1 MDPAQIVVLTVFVGV
16 FIGILTEK
24 IDKTIIVLVGAF
36 FLITFGYLDFEHAI
50 HAVDFDTICLL
61 LGMMLLVEALREVKI
76 FDWMAIKLGILTRG
90 NPVLIFMLIGL
101 STAVFS
107 AFLDNVTTVLI
118 MAPLMISLSQGM
130 GLPPKIFILSVIFL
144 SNIGGAA
151 TLIGDPPN
159 ILIGSQVPG
168 LTFGSFLQYLTA
180 PVLVSI
186 AAMFALWKWTKR
198 DIIKSRN
205 DNFSWLFA
213 SNLMLEDLKRQE
225 RSLRIPKSITIRSVT
240 VFILVILGFF
250 SHSITHMEPAVIA
263 MLGATIM
270 LAVFHRELNL
280 HHLFAKV
287 EWPTLLFFAGLF
299 VVVGGMEEVGI
310 LEILAHQLTSITD
323 NLWVLMMIVLF
334 ASAILSAIVDNI
346 PFVAVMIPVLK
357 ELLSS
362 PMFLNHP
369 KAGLLWWALALGA
382 CFGGNGSLIGA
393 SANVV
398 TVAIAESKGIKIG
411 FKEFL
416 KESIPIT
423 ALTIFI
429 SAGYLTLLYFW

>member
-1 MDPAQIVVLTVFVGV
+1 
-16 FIGILTEK
+16 
-24 IDKTIIVLVGAF
+24 
-36 FLITFGYLDFEHAI
+36 
-50 HAVDFDTICLL
+50 
-61 LGMMLLVEALREVKI
+61 
-76 FDWMAIKLGILTRG
+76 
-90 NPVLIFMLIGL
+90 
-101 STAVFS
+101 
-107 AFLDNVTTVLI
+107 
-118 MAPLMISLSQGM
+118 
-130 GLPPKIFILSVIFL
+130 PPKIFILSVIFL
-144 SNIGGAA
+144 SNIGGAG

-168 LTFGSFLQYLTA
+168 LTFGSFIQYLTF
-180 PVLVSI
+180 PVVASI
-186 AAMFALWKWTKR
+186 AALFLLWKWTKR

-225 RSLRIPKSITIRSVT
+225 RSLRIPKSITIRSVG
-240 VFILVILGFF
+240 VFSLVLVGFF

-263 MLGATIM
+263 LLGATIM

-287 EWPTLLFFAGLF
+287 EWPTLLFFSGLF
-299 VVVGGMEEVGI
+299 VVVGAMEEVGL
-310 LEILAHQLTSITD
+310 LEILAHQLTTITD
-323 NLWVLMMIVLF
+323 NLWILMMVVLF

-362 PMFLNHP
+362 DIFMNHP

-411 FKEFL
+411 FKEFA
-416 KESIPIT
+416 KDSVPVT
-423 ALTIFI
+423 AMTIFI
-429 SAGYLTLLYFW
+429 SAGYLTVLYFW